1 MVADYGCHVRL
12 LVSEADEN
20 EMISGCRHPLR
31 PRLTKAKNI
40 GSIQNHESITFVR
53 SLPYS
58 NMDFTMTT
66 QSSVSVREHNM
77 KLKLIGVLQS
87 QVEELNTKLT
97 SEMEKRKKIEA
108 KLKVVRSEHRKKIS
122 ALNKSNSLLL
132 ANELAKAKAIT
143 DAKEEAL
150 LGIQDGMLRANE
162 QRGLS
167 RNGNVKIKGNLENLN
182 DIARSKNIHVIPGGR
197 AGAI

>member
-1 MVADYGCHVRL
+1 
-12 LVSEADEN
+12 
-20 EMISGCRHPLR
+20 
-31 PRLTKAKNI
+31 
-40 GSIQNHESITFVR
+40 
-53 SLPYS
+53 
-58 NMDFTMTT
+58 MTT
-66 QSSVSVREHNM
+66 QPSVSIRVHNM
-77 KLKLIGVLQS
+77 KLKLIEDLQS
-87 QVEELNTKLT
+87 QVDNLNAKLT

-108 KLKVVRSEHRKKIS
+108 KLKVVRSEHRKKIT

-132 ANELAKAKAIT
+132 ANELTKAKAIADT
-143 DAKEEAL
+143 TID
-150 LGIQDGMLRANE
+150 QLRAIQKTMRNENE

>member
-1 MVADYGCHVRL
+1 
-12 LVSEADEN
+12 
-20 EMISGCRHPLR
+20 
-31 PRLTKAKNI
+31 
-40 GSIQNHESITFVR
+40 
-53 SLPYS
+53 
-58 NMDFTMTT
+58 MTT

-108 KLKVVRSEHRKKIS
+108 KLKVVRSEHRKKIA

-132 ANELAKAKAIT
+132 ENELAKAKAIA
-143 DAKEEAL
+143 DATIVEL
-150 LGIQDGMLRANE
+150 RGIQENMRHENE
-162 QRGLS
+162 RLDLLLKDKA
-167 RNGNVKIKGNLENLN
+167 RMKGNLESVNKV
-182 DIARSKNIHVIPGGR
+182 ARSKSTHVISGGR